1 MFSKRKLKA
10 EVVRLT
16 YRVKE
21 LEERLCPCEQHD
33 WVITRKEFTSITG
46 TGIDIDTIYHCKCKN
61 CGKETE
67 KMEWEI

>member
-1 MFSKRKLKA
+1 MFGIRRLKA

-33 WVITRKEFTSITG
+33 WVVTHIEHSTITCTG
-46 TGIDIDTIYHCKCKN
+46 LDFYTIYHCKCKN
-61 CGKETE
+61 CGKQAE
-67 KMEWEI
+67 KRGWEI

>member
-1 MFSKRKLKA
+1 MFGKRKLKA

-33 WVITRKEFTSITG
+33 WVVAGKSFTSITG
-46 TGIDIDTIYHCKCKN
+46 TGLDITTVYRCKCKN

-67 KMEWEI
+67 RMEWEI

>member
-1 MFSKRKLKA
+1 MFGKRKLKA

-33 WVITRKEFTSITG
+33 WVLTRTEFNMLCGGCAVDAT
-46 TGIDIDTIYHCKCKN
+46 DYYKCMR
-61 CGKETE
+61 CGKETA
-67 KMEWEI
+67 KRGWDI